1 MKQLKLIL
9 FISFVII
16 SAMPTQMMSDSLW
29 APGGTS
35 LYTPGQR
42 QINVGD
48 IITVQISE
56 STTAAQEA
64 STRTSKESGIGTNI
78 LSLWDRIATLIGNDT
93 DRRQFDFELSG
104 EERYRGLG
112 QTSRRSQVRAVITAT
127 VTEVLESGNVF
138 ILGEHHVKVNNE
150 VQTIRI
156 SGIVRP
162 QDISPR
168 NTVFSYQLAKADV
181 SIIGAGVV
189 NQKQSPGLLTRVFGW
204 LF

>member
-1 MKQLKLIL
+1 
-9 FISFVII
+9 
-16 SAMPTQMMSDSLW
+16 MMSDSLW
-29 APGGTS
+29 SSGGSS

-42 QINVGD
+42 QIHVGD

-104 EERYRGLG
+104 EERYSGLG

-181 SIIGAGVV
+181 SIIGAGFV

>member
-9 FISFVII
+9 CISIALMVCGTTPII
-16 SAMPTQMMSDSLW
+16 PDSLW
-29 APGGTS
+29 APGQS

-42 QINVGD
+42 QIQVGD

-56 STTAAQEA
+56 STSAAQEA
-64 STRTSKESGIGTNI
+64 STRTSKQSGIAANF
-78 LSLWDRIATLIGNDT
+78 LSAWDRIASLLGNDT
-93 DRRQFDFELSG
+93 DRRQYDFELNG
-104 EERYRGLG
+104 EENYRGLG
-112 QTSRRSQVRAVITAT
+112 QTSRRSQVRAVITAV
-127 VTEVLESGNVF
+127 VTEILDSGNIF

-168 NTVFSYQLAKADV
+168 NTVFSYQLAKAEV